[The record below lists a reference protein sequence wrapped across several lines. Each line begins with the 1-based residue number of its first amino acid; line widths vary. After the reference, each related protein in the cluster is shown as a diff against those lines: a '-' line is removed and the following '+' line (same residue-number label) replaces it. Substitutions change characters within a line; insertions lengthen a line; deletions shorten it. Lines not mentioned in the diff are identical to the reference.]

1 MLGVAPQVCE
11 DVLYVAGA
19 MIAALGH
26 YRATSGRDAHCRSA
40 CAPAAP
46 HARLAGPPSRRAR
59 GCAQQSARLSGQ
71 LDGLTVPQEKE
82 FRHAHTQ

>member
-46 HARLAGPPSRRAR
+46 HAWRAR
-59 GCAQQSARLSGQ
+59 GCAQQSARLSKR
-71 LDGLTVPQEKE
+71 LDGWPKK
-82 FRHAHTQ
+82 RNSHTRTHTIKALGLPF